1 MVKMKSMFAI
11 GRFSFLL
18 LNIFLIF
25 VLYKMVFPPR
35 FKKKYMFITYCDVV
49 NILTGIY
56 TYEYFLL
63 VRWSSSIRVG
73 SWLTIFRF
81 CLHCTPVYVQLH
93 FRGPSRGQAALYSHL
108 LGSGIPVDFFLRLNL
123 RMSPIPVPVLVLLW
137 ASGSVADPYYFI
149 RIWIKD
155 LTKMCYRSGFK
166 PIKLSIITR
175 KKLNNW
181 L

>member
-1 MVKMKSMFAI
+1 
-11 GRFSFLL
+11 
-18 LNIFLIF
+18 
-25 VLYKMVFPPR
+25 MVFPPR
-35 FKKKYMFITYCDVV
+35 FKKKYRYMFITYCNVV

-56 TYEYFLL
+56 TYEYLLL

-137 ASGSVADPYYFI
+137 ASGSVADPYNFI
-149 RIWIKD
+149 RIRIQD
-155 LTKMCYRSGFK
+155 LTKICYRSWFK
-166 PIKLSIITR
+166 PVYRSIITTR
-175 KKLNNW
+175 KKLNIW
-181 L
+181 F